1 MIVKPA
7 AQFASSAFRTA
18 ITVGA
23 VAVLLPTASFAASEP
38 LRPLTAAEIKAGA
51 QKSAKSRPGVRDHL
65 NLKPLT
71 AAEIKAGPP
80 KAIKSS
86 PSIRDH
92 MNLKPLTPDEIK
104 AGLQAPSQ

>member
-7 AQFASSAFRTA
+7 AQFASSAFRAA

-23 VAVLLPTASFAASEP
+23 VAVLLPNASFAASEP
-38 LRPLTAAEIKAGA
+38 LRPLTAGEIKAGP

-80 KAIKSS
+80 KASES
-86 PSIRDH
+86 HPRVLDH
-92 MNLKPLTPDEIK
+92 MNLKPLTADEIK
-104 AGLQAPSQ
+104 AGRRAPGQ

>member
-1 MIVKPA
+1 MIIKPA
-7 AQFASSAFRTA
+7 VQFLSSGFRAA

-38 LRPLTAAEIKAGA
+38 LRPLTAAEIKAGP
-51 QKSAKSRPGVRDHL
+51 QKNAKSRPGVRDHL

-80 KAIKSS
+80 KTNNSS
-86 PSIRDH
+86 PSVRDH
-92 MNLKPLTPDEIK
+92 LKLKPLSSDEIK
-104 AGLQAPSQ
+104 TGPRAPSR

>member
-7 AQFASSAFRTA
+7 AQFASSAFRAA

-38 LRPLTAAEIKAGA
+38 LRPVTAAEIKVGP
-51 QKSAKSRPGVRDHL
+51 QKSARSRPSVRDHL

-71 AAEIKAGPP
+71 AAEIKAGPL
-80 KAIKSS
+80 KATKSS
-86 PSIRDH
+86 PSVRNH
-92 MNLKPLTPDEIK
+92 MNLKPLTADEIK
-104 AGLQAPSQ
+104 AGRRAPSQ